1 MSLVPNL
8 EYGLK
13 TTVNDLDPKYINATG
28 ETYSGNFSSNIIP
41 GIKGGSKSLKRKI
54 KNITKQYKKMKR
66 GTRYFKK
73 LKRSLRKRLISRR
86 RMSSLAGGRKNKMRS
101 KRVRFL
107 KGGYAQFGTNQ
118 ALATGYSTGG
128 INLSASNLGQ
138 ANPVPFTKYGAEYN
152 YDTYRH
158 GFQ

>member
-28 ETYSGNFSSNIIP
+28 ETYSGNFSSNV
-41 GIKGGSKSLKRKI
+41 IKGGSKSLKRKI

-66 GTRYFKK
+66 GTRNFKK

-86 RMSSLAGGRKNKMRS
+86 RMSSLAGGRKNMRS
-101 KRVRFL
+101 KRVRFQ
-107 KGGYAQFGTNQ
+107 KGGYTQFGSNQ

-128 INLSASNLGQ
+128 VILSAGNLGE
-138 ANPVPFTKYGAEYN
+138 ANPVPFTKYGADQN
-152 YDTYRH
+152 FNTYRH